1 MKKVATFVRVS
12 EFDTAPIAVYNQKK
26 KLEDYCESQGYE
38 VIDHA
43 DVIGDRSATMPMLK
57 KLFESS
63 KEKGFDT
70 IVMQSINRVVGSV
83 DEAADIAKAFN
94 EFGVKLETV
103 DGSHKALENPCVFT
117 VCLDESSEENDEGEG
132 IIPSM

>member
-12 EFDTAPIAVYNQKK
+12 KFDTAPIAVYNQKK
-26 KLEDYCESQGYE
+26 KLEDYCKSQGYE

-43 DVIGDRSATMPMLK
+43 DVIGDRSAAMPMLK

-70 IVMQSINRVVGSV
+70 IVMQSTNRVVGSV
-83 DEAADIAKAFN
+83 DEVTDIAKAFN
-94 EFGVKLETV
+94 ESGVKLETV